1 MSKYKFHIDVLSFED
16 LMKYFIT
23 IQISPC
29 LIQCKLLLEEGV
41 IFEVSEQVILHKRK
55 LLISMSKSIKNS
67 PNTMPLFIFRLIS
80 KKIVGR
86 KSFT

>member
-29 LIQCKLLLEEGV
+29 LIHRKLLLEEGV
-41 IFEVSEQVILHKRK
+41 IFEVSVQVILHKRK
-55 LLISMSKSIKNS
+55 VLIFYEQIHQELTKYCA
-67 PNTMPLFIFRLIS
+67 LIH
-80 KKIVGR
+80 I
-86 KSFT
+86 